1 MFMQYVNVLT
11 HVVVDAQGD
20 SGSPLVCR
28 DKRNVWTLAGIVS
41 WSVADGDDECAS
53 LGVFTEVAAFRAWI
67 TDILTNN

>member
-1 MFMQYVNVLT
+1 MFMQYVNLS
-11 HVVVDAQGD
+11 QGD